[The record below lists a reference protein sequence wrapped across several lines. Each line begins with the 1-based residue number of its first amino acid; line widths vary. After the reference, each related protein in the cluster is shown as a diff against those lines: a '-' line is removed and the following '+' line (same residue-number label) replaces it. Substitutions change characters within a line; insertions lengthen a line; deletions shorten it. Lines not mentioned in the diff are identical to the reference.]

1 MSDEPRRVKPS
12 GEPNQDPRRLK
23 RRRVI
28 ARLGLRE
35 AAGTVRI
42 SPGHLSDLEN
52 GYKSASPEMLGKLA
66 DLYDCGIEDLLP
78 LETNG
83 AAA

>member
-1 MSDEPRRVKPS
+1 MSDEPRRVKPP
-12 GEPNQDPRRLK
+12 GELNQDRRRLK

-35 AAGTVRI
+35 AAAKAQI
-42 SPGHLSDLEN
+42 SFGYLSDLEN
-52 GYKSASPEMLGKLA
+52 GYKSAGPETLGKLA
-66 DLYDCGIEDLLP
+66 DAYGCDIEGLMP
-78 LETNG
+78 PESNG

>member
-1 MSDEPRRVKPS
+1 MSDEPRRVKPL
-12 GEPNQDPRRLK
+12 GDLTQDPRRLK

-35 AAGTVRI
+35 AAGKAEI
-42 SPGHLSDLEN
+42 SFGYLSDLEN
-52 GYKSASPEMLGKLA
+52 GYKSASPAVLGKLA
-66 DLYDCGIEDLLP
+66 DTYGCGIEDVLP
-78 LETNG
+78 RER

>member
-1 MSDEPRRVKPS
+1 MSDEPRCVKPP
-12 GEPNQDPRRLK
+12 GELNQDRRRLK

-35 AAGTVRI
+35 AADKARI
-42 SPGHLSDLEN
+42 SYGYLSDLEN
-52 GYKSASPEMLGKLA
+52 GYKSASPDTLGKLA
-66 DLYDCGIEDLLP
+66 DALGCDIEDIMP
-78 LETNG
+78 RES